1 MARSNNNRCRAT
13 CDLPEHATWRVG
25 QEFDLVP
32 AVCSACGDRSRN
44 STFAERGSRHLDTN
58 HLHQDTLFFR
68 GVPADSGSG
77 FSLTDSFLST
87 REPIQ
92 PTHVADKTDGAS
104 FRLQFF
110 RPMRAKRG
118 SFDPHRPQTKAT
130 SYQGTLPYPEKKS
143 CLKKIPGTDNTARFL
158 RAAAILRR
166 RVHIVNQG
174 EDRSTLLDH
183 G

>member
-1 MARSNNNRCRAT
+1 MNNNRCRAT
-13 CDLPEHATWRVG
+13 CDLPEHAVWRVG
-25 QEFDLVP
+25 QESDLVP
-32 AVCSACGDRSRN
+32 VVWSVCGDRSRIRPLQ
-44 STFAERGSRHLDTN
+44 RGSRHSDTN
-58 HLHQDTLFFR
+58 HFHQDGLFFR
-68 GVPADSGSG
+68 GVPVDSGSG

-92 PTHVADKTDGAS
+92 PTQVADKIDGTS

-143 CLKKIPGTDNTARFL
+143 CFPKFPGTDNTTRFL
-158 RAAAILRR
+158 RAAAIVRR
-166 RVHIVNQG
+166 RVRIVNQG